1 MKILKK
7 IKFSLFVLILLV
19 LTGCGEYIPS
29 TVVYDETPTTYIY
42 YTHQYPRYYYHNR
55 YRPYYRHYVIKEVK
69 VEHHRHNSTPRV
81 GTTDNRNRRPSR
93 PTKR

>member
-29 TVVYDETPTTYIY
+29 TVVYDETPITYI
-42 YTHQYPRYYYHNR
+42 THQYPRYYYHYR

-69 VEHHRHNSTPRV
+69 VEHFNHNSTSKVRI
-81 GTTDNRNRRPSR
+81 TDNRNKRPIKNNRRR
-93 PTKR
+93 